1 MAISFEK
8 LMSKNPFEYG
18 RFVNSIG
25 QEILFLEHPTRGD
38 EAEVICACPELQKA
52 DYSGFFETDDML
64 ASHGEYMPWFDD
76 EGALQIGDLGPAQ
89 G

>member
-1 MAISFEK
+1 MPINFEK
-8 LMSKNPFEYG
+8 LMSRNPFEYD
-18 RFVNSIG
+18 RMLNSKG
-25 QEILFLEHPTRGD
+25 QVILFLESPTRGD
-38 EAEVICACPELQKA
+38 EAPVICACPELQKA